1 MKRNTKTSEERER
14 RIMLS
19 NTSNLI
25 KELDE
30 LKKIVNT
37 IHLIGKSLDLEELVK
52 LKDLCD
58 ELTKKT
64 FIFYQTQQKTIE
76 LIDSYYKQYI
86 KTNL

>member
-30 LKKIVNT
+30 L
-37 IHLIGKSLDLEELVK
+37 
-52 LKDLCD
+52 
-58 ELTKKT
+58 TKKT
-64 FIFYQTQQKTIE
+64 FISDQTQQKTIE